1 MTVSKDWTECVSLL
15 LLQTGDLLPVMCER
29 AGFQQETSLILYEV
43 IYFCPYRHIPLSSSH
58 LFCHQALLHT
68 HILTLYLAGR
78 QTLVHLLTPSHTA
91 PLFLLTLH
99 CLIDLNFYTSF
110 TSFSQEGFTLTVFP
124 MMPYVL
130 QEVKPNLTERIQDY
144 DVSLDKALD
153 ELMDGDI
160 IVFQK

>member
-1 MTVSKDWTECVSLL
+1 
-15 LLQTGDLLPVMCER
+15 MCER

-43 IYFCPYRHIPLSSSH
+43 IYLCISF
-58 LFCHQALLHT
+58 
-68 HILTLYLAGR
+68 AG
-78 QTLVHLLTPSHTA
+78 TFLC
-91 PLFLLTLH
+91 LFLLCSHSSLSPSHSCIWHTNFVSQTPLCTFSCCHLQHLLSSHTRIVTKQLH
-99 CLIDLNFYTSF
+99 F
-110 TSFSQEGFTLTVFP
+110 GFTADDYISHNVLVC
-124 MMPYVL
+124 VL

>member
-1 MTVSKDWTECVSLL
+1 
-15 LLQTGDLLPVMCER
+15 MCER

-43 IYFCPYRHIPLSSSH
+43 IYSCSPHLLAHSCLFLSLPHSHSSLTPAHSRIPRLLWYTCVSLKLSCAHFHNVICRISFSPTSM
-58 LFCHQALLHT
+58 FYSFVYLHSLN
-68 HILTLYLAGR
+68 LTLLRTYKR
-78 QTLVHLLTPSHTA
+78 
-91 PLFLLTLH
+91 
-99 CLIDLNFYTSF
+99 TSLWLYF
-110 TSFSQEGFTLTVFP
+110 QWSV
-124 MMPYVL
+124 VL

>member
-1 MTVSKDWTECVSLL
+1 
-15 LLQTGDLLPVMCER
+15 MCER

-43 IYFCPYRHIPLSSSH
+43 THSSSVFFSIKH
-58 LFCHQALLHT
+58 CIPMFDKWPS
-68 HILTLYLAGR
+68 LTA
-78 QTLVHLLTPSHTA
+78 
-91 PLFLLTLH
+91 F
-99 CLIDLNFYTSF
+99 
-110 TSFSQEGFTLTVFP
+110 
-124 MMPYVL
+124 

>member
-1 MTVSKDWTECVSLL
+1 
-15 LLQTGDLLPVMCER
+15 MCER

-43 IYFCPYRHIPLSSSH
+43 IYFCSTFLSF
-58 LFCHQALLHT
+58 LLALLLLRSFSCAFLSLSHRLCLSHSCRANCSFQRLSVFT
-68 HILTLYLAGR
+68 LGSGSDCLRYCCSVASGRFPLTLT
-78 QTLVHLLTPSHTA
+78 QP
-91 PLFLLTLH
+91 
-99 CLIDLNFYTSF
+99 
-110 TSFSQEGFTLTVFP
+110 VF
-124 MMPYVL
+124 